1 MQQWLARAA
10 LFLSLSLP
18 ALCFA
23 QDPVPHVDPAI
34 RPEKGTSDTTPPDP
48 TIVGSRQNDPLSDDP
63 GAATYDPTQ
72 PPRDP
77 DFAYE
82 IPDPVTLPF
91 IDRAHVGVWNAV
103 WKSAMHIDGWFGGG
117 NDAAIYQRTSGSIS
131 PALLWD
137 KFDGLQ
143 PRLRFDVDVPLP
155 HVNSRLHAFVGRV
168 NREEFVTERTPA
180 SGAIAHQYG
189 PVEEDETLFGIRYRS
204 PKQGGNFEANA
215 GVRFRSP
222 LDPFVKGSY
231 RFMRGSSDRILYGF
245 RETAF
250 WQNSEK
256 FGFTSRIDIEKI
268 LSDTWLLRWTGSG
281 TISQETEG
289 VRGYT
294 SLTVMRG
301 MPNRR
306 AIAAQ
311 IFTTGEFDAQVPTEN
326 YGVKMAYRRSVAR
339 DWLILETRVSCT
351 FPREEL
357 TEKRITN
364 WGVGVGFEMYFGTD
378 DFSARPVTF

>member
-1 MQQWLARAA
+1 MHQWRARAA
-10 LFLSLSLP
+10 LFIYLSSS

-23 QDPVPHVDPAI
+23 QETPPPVEPPHKSEP
-34 RPEKGTSDTTPPDP
+34 GTADTTPPDP
-48 TIVGSRQNDPLSDDP
+48 TIIDARQNDPLSDDP
-63 GAATYDPTQ
+63 GAATFDPTK
-72 PPRDP
+72 PPENP
-77 DFAYE
+77 DYAYE

-103 WKSAMHIDGWFGGG
+103 WRSAMHMDGWFGGG
-117 NDAAIYQRTSGSIS
+117 NDSAIYQRSSGSIS

-137 KFDGLQ
+137 KYDGLQ

-168 NREEFVTERTPA
+168 NREEFVTERTPY
-180 SGAIAHQYG
+180 SGSIAQQYG

-204 PKQGGNFEANA
+204 PKQGGNFEADA
-215 GVRFRSP
+215 GIRFRSP

-231 RFMRGSSDRILYGF
+231 RFLRGSSDRILYSF
-245 RETAF
+245 KETAF
-250 WQNSEK
+250 WQNSEQ

-268 LSDTWLLRWTGSG
+268 VAGAWLLRWTGSG

-294 SLTVMRG
+294 ALTVMRG

-306 AIAAQ
+306 AFAAQ
-311 IFTTGEFDAQVPTEN
+311 VFTTGEFDAPVPTNN
-326 YGVKMAYRRSVAR
+326 YGVKVAYRRAVAR

-357 TEKRITN
+357 TEERITN

>member
-1 MQQWLARAA
+1 MVWRWARTNLVCLMFLPMLALAQE
-10 LFLSLSLP
+10 P
-18 ALCFA
+18 A
-23 QDPVPHVDPAI
+23 VT
-34 RPEKGTSDTTPPDP
+34 PEPQPGTADTTPPDP
-48 TIVGSRQNDPLSDDP
+48 TIIDPVLGVPRLDPLSDDP
-63 GAATYDPTQ
+63 GAGIHRSDEPLPPT
-72 PPRDP
+72 

-82 IPDPVTLPF
+82 IPDPVTTPF
-91 IDRAHVGVWNAV
+91 IDRAHLGMWNAV
-103 WKSAMHIDGWFGGG
+103 WRSAMHVDGWFGAQAG
-117 NDAAIYQRTSGSIS
+117 DETLYQQTNGSIS

-137 KFDGLQ
+137 KFEGLQ

-155 HVNSRLHAFVGRV
+155 HMNSRLHAFVGRV
-168 NREEFVTERTPA
+168 NREEYVTERTPA
-180 SGAIAHQYG
+180 SGAFAQQYG

-204 PKQGGNFEANA
+204 PKQGGNFETEA
-215 GVRFRSP
+215 GIRFRSP

-231 RFMRGSSDRILYGF
+231 RFLRGSTEETLYSF

-256 FGFTSRIDIEKI
+256 FGFTSRIDIERVVKN
-268 LSDTWLLRWTGSG
+268 WLLRWTGSG

-294 SLTVMRG
+294 SFTIMRG

-311 IFTTGEFDAQVPTEN
+311 IFTTGEFDSPVPTEN
-326 YGVKMAYRRSVAR
+326 YGVKLGYRRAIAR
-339 DWLILETRVSCT
+339 DWLVLETRVSCT

-357 TEKRITN
+357 SEERITN
-364 WGVGVGFEMYFGTD
+364 WGVGVGLEMYFGTSE
-378 DFSARPVTF
+378 FQARPVTF

>member
-1 MQQWLARAA
+1 MVCRWARINLVCWMFLPMLALAQE
-10 LFLSLSLP
+10 P
-18 ALCFA
+18 A
-23 QDPVPHVDPAI
+23 VT
-34 RPEKGTSDTTPPDP
+34 PEHQPGTADTTPPDP
-48 TIVGSRQNDPLSDDP
+48 TIISVRVTNLDVLSDDP
-63 GAATYDPTQ
+63 GAGIDRSDEYS
-72 PPRDP
+72 PPP
-77 DFAYE
+77 EFAYE
-82 IPDPVTLPF
+82 IADPVHVPF
-91 IDRAHVGVWNAV
+91 VDRAHLGVWNAV
-103 WKSAMHIDGWFGGG
+103 WRSAMRVDGWFGSQAG
-117 NDAAIYQRTSGSIS
+117 DETLYQQTSGSIS

-137 KFDGLQ
+137 KFEGLQ

-155 HVNSRLHAFVGRV
+155 HLNSRLHAFVGRV

-180 SGAIAHQYG
+180 SGAFAQQYG

-204 PKQGGNFEANA
+204 PKQGGNFEADA
-215 GVRFRSP
+215 GIRFRSP

-231 RFMRGSSDRILYGF
+231 RFLRGSSGKTLYSF

-256 FGFTSRIDIEKI
+256 FGFTSRVDIERAVN
-268 LSDTWLLRWTGSG
+268 SWLLRWTGSG

-294 SLTVMRG
+294 SLTIMRG

-311 IFTTGEFDAQVPTEN
+311 IFTTGEFDSPVPTEN
-326 YGVKMAYRRSVAR
+326 YGAKLGYRIAVAR
-339 DWLILETRVSCT
+339 DWLVLETRISCT

-357 TEKRITN
+357 SEKRITN
-364 WGVGVGFEMYFGTD
+364 WGVGIGLEMYFGTSE
-378 DFSARPVTF
+378 FQARPVTF